1 MTRTALV
8 VAYLAAIVAANLSI
22 AHWGPKAAVY
32 NAFLFIGLDLVTRD
46 RLHDLWGGKGFTL
59 HLLFGESLYI
69 PRLLSNMALLIASG
83 SVLSYV
89 LGIWLGTGPFV
100 GRIAVASA
108 IAFGAAA
115 VADSLVYH
123 YLRRKSWYERVNGS
137 NIVGAGVD
145 SLVFV
150 ALWPFGFQFTY
161 AFTLW
166 AAKVAG
172 GVTWAMI
179 LKRNDWLERNREL
192 YSKPVPRVVGHLAD
206 EPFEGDPY
214 LAWKKARGEA

>member
-8 VAYLAAIVAANLSI
+8 AAYLAAIVAANLSV
-22 AHWGPKAAVY
+22 AHWGPTAAVY
-32 NAFLFIGLDLVTRD
+32 NAFLFIGLDLVSRD
-46 RLHDLWGGKGFTL
+46 RLHDLWHG
-59 HLLFGESLYI
+59 
-69 PRLLSNMALLIASG
+69 RLIRNMAILIASG
-83 SVLSYV
+83 SVLSYFAGV
-89 LGIWLGTGPFV
+89 WTGSGPFV

-115 VADSLVYH
+115 TTDAVVYH
-123 YLRRKSWYERVNGS
+123 LLRNKPWYERVNGS
-137 NIVGAGVD
+137 NIAGAGVD

-172 GVTWAMI
+172 GVVWATA
-179 LKRNDWLERNREL
+179 LKRKPGQEWLDRNREL
-192 YSKPVPRVVGHLAD
+192 YGSR
-206 EPFEGDPY
+206 
-214 LAWKKARGEA
+214 